1 MRSLLRLFWEVCL
14 LRKGP
19 QDMPFSREL
28 LALLIGAGLVVDVVR
43 LSFADTG
50 MDLAGVLIFALA
62 ALGLNLAFLAGLPAL
77 LGYRARVVQTL
88 IAWFGAMLLIGLVDL
103 PLVLLLRVSPE
114 LGAGVAFLF
123 QLLVIWSLLV
133 TMHILRHTLSINP
146 VLAGVLTLGYFL
158 LSVLLYNAMVKSLI

>member
-43 LSFADTG
+43 LSLADTG

-62 ALGLNLAFLAGLPAL
+62 ALGLNLAFLAGLPVL
-77 LGYRARVVQTL
+77 LGYRARIVQTL

-103 PLVLLLRVSPE
+103 PLVLLLRISPE
-114 LGAGVAFLF
+114 LGAGVVFLF

-158 LSVLLYNAMVKSLI
+158 LSVLLYNAVVKSLI

>member
-28 LALLIGAGLVVDVVR
+28 LALLIGLGLLVDVLR
-43 LSFADTG
+43 LSLANTG
-50 MDLAGVLIFALA
+50 MDFAGVLVFTLA

-77 LGYRARVVQTL
+77 LGYRARIVQTL

-103 PLVLLLRVSPE
+103 PLVLLLRLSPE
-114 LGAGVAFLF
+114 LGAGLVFLF

-133 TMHILRHTLSINP
+133 TMHVLRHTLAINP

-158 LSVLLYNAMVKSLI
+158 LSVLLYNAIVKSLT